1 MATKTAYPLFDL
13 YTIETLNELTG
24 YSEDYLL
31 GIKKGREMAR
41 PRFRLTMRAILNKSE
56 SVLFGTEE

>member
-13 YTIETLNELTG
+13 YSIETLNELTG

-31 GIKKGREMAR
+31 GIKKGRELAR
-41 PRFRLTMRAILNKSE
+41 PRFRLTMCAILKKPE
-56 SVLFGTEE
+56 ATLFGTEE